1 MKKNILW
8 FNVSVY
14 DVAIIEDLIASAEV
28 SEETPDELLWAVRVM
43 IDVLFEGPSIAVLHD
58 QIKIVCT
65 CDLHF
70 YAVD

>member
-14 DVAIIEDLIASAEV
+14 DVAIIEHLIPSAEV
-28 SEETPDELLWAVRVM
+28 LEETPDELLWAVRVVVN
-43 IDVLFEGPSIAVLHD
+43 VLLKGASIAVFHD

-65 CDLHF
+65 WDLHF
-70 YAVD
+70 DAVD